1 MPINIYRQGRSLTYG
16 DENMLRIILLSLFI
30 LLSSGCA
37 GYKVNNIHISYTP
50 DSKQYI
56 ETTISLDY

>member
-1 MPINIYRQGRSLTYG
+1 MPIIMVGKESLLTYG
-16 DENMLRIILLSLFI
+16 EVTMLRLVVIGIVVLLSA
-30 LLSSGCA
+30 GCA

-56 ETTISLDY
+56 ETTISLDN